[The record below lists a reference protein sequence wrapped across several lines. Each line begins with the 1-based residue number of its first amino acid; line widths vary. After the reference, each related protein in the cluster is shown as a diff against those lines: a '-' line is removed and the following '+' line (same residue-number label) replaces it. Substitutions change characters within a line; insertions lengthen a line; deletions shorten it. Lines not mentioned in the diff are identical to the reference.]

1 MSVAVA
7 APPTRRR
14 VPPPPPA
21 DRKSA
26 ILAAALRV
34 FTDKGIEAST
44 IEDIRLRA
52 NASVG
57 SIYHHFGTKEGIAAA
72 LYADALDDYW
82 ARLLAGAGGAATPRE
97 AIHALVATH
106 MGWIVT
112 RPDMARFLFARMQ
125 VLSPAHEQ
133 AVRQRTHGHFKAL
146 LALVKPW
153 LESGQLRRLPA
164 ELYGPLLMGP
174 SQDLARQWLDGR
186 LRGDP
191 YAFVPALSDAAWRC
205 LAAEPA

>member
-1 MSVAVA
+1 MTVAV
-7 APPTRRR
+7 PPTRRR

-34 FTDKGIEAST
+34 FTDKGLEAST

-57 SIYHHFGTKEGIAAA
+57 SIYHHFGNKEGIAAA

-82 ARLLAGAGGAATPRE
+82 ARLLAGAGAAATPRE

-112 RPDMARFLFARMQ
+112 RPEMARFLFARAQ
-125 VLSPAHEQ
+125 VLSPEHEQ
-133 AVRQRTHGHFKAL
+133 AVRQRTAGHFKAL

-153 LESGQLRRLPA
+153 LASGALRRLPA

-174 SQDLARQWLDGR
+174 AQDLARQWLDGR

-191 YAFVPALSDAAWRC
+191 HAFVPALSDAAWRC
-205 LAAEPA
+205 LAAEPV

>member
-1 MSVAVA
+1 MPLDIA
-7 APPTRRR
+7 
-14 VPPPPPA
+14 PPPA
-21 DRKSA
+21 TPDRKSA

-34 FTDKGIEAST
+34 FTDKGIEAAT
-44 IEDIRLRA
+44 IDDIRLRA
-52 NASVG
+52 KASVG

-72 LYADALDDYW
+72 LYSDALDDYW
-82 ARLLAGAGGAATPRE
+82 ARLLAGAGAAATPRA

-112 RPDMARFLFARMQ
+112 KPDMARFLFARMQ
-125 VLSPAHEQ
+125 VLRPEHEQ
-133 AVRQRTHGHFKAL
+133 AVRKRTSGHFKAL

-153 LESGQLRRLPA
+153 LEDGQLRRLPA

-174 SQDLARQWLDGR
+174 AQDLARQWLDGR

-191 YAFVPALSDAAWRC
+191 YQFVPALSDAAWRC
-205 LAAEPA
+205 LAADGAACNSTT